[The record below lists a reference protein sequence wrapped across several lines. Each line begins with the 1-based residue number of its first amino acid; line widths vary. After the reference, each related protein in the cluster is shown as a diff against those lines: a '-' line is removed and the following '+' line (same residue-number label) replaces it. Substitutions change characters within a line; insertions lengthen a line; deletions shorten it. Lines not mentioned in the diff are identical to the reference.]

1 MYFTIK
7 RDRDGYR
14 GRAYGNN
21 HELVWWTEA
30 YVSKSSAYNA
40 IAMLQRGAATA
51 PVYDRT

>member
-14 GRAYGNN
+14 ARAFGAN

-30 YVSKSSAYNA
+30 YTSKAGAQHA
-40 IAMLQRGAATA
+40 IELLQRDAATA